1 MSCQMVKS
9 MTGFGRATKEFE
21 AFKVTIELKAVNHR
35 YSECLFRMPK
45 QLAYLEGKLK
55 KIINKQIKRG
65 RIECFFSITGE
76 QLAKRELHIDWD
88 LADSYYRFI
97 KQASARYE
105 LAELPKMSDLLQ
117 EQEYLSIEEEVDA
130 SSELER
136 LVIETLTRAT
146 ERLDEMRSM
155 EGAELLLYF
164 KQHLATLE
172 KSLAI
177 IQAEIP
183 VSEKYYQ
190 EKIEN
195 RLQNI
200 VGENFDQNIVLT
212 EVALLLEKADINEEV
227 ERTKSHLK
235 QFYGIILLEEPI
247 GRKLDF
253 LIQEMNRE
261 INTIGSKAN
270 SLRITEQVVEMK
282 TTLEKIRE
290 QVQNVE

>member
-1 MSCQMVKS
+1 MVKS
-9 MTGFGRATKEFE
+9 MTGFGRAMKEFE

-117 EQEYLSIEEEVDA
+117 EQAYLSIEEEVDA

-164 KQHLATLE
+164 KQHLVTLE

-183 VSEKYYQ
+183 VLEKYYQ

>member
-1 MSCQMVKS
+1 

-177 IQAEIP
+177 IQTEIP

>member
-1 MSCQMVKS
+1 

-183 VSEKYYQ
+183 VLEKYYQ

>member
-1 MSCQMVKS
+1 

-55 KIINKQIKRG
+55 KIINKQVKRG

-117 EQEYLSIEEEVDA
+117 EQAYLSIEEEVDA

-155 EGAELLLYF
+155 EGAEMLLYF
-164 KQHLATLE
+164 KQHLVTLE

-183 VSEKYYQ
+183 VLEKNYQ

-200 VGENFDQNIVLT
+200 VGENFDQNSVLT

>member
-1 MSCQMVKS
+1 MVKS

-65 RIECFFSITGE
+65 RMECFFSITGE

-117 EQEYLSIEEEVDA
+117 EQAYLSIEEEVDA

-164 KQHLATLE
+164 KQHLVTLE

-183 VSEKYYQ
+183 VLEKYYQ

-200 VGENFDQNIVLT
+200 VGENVDQSIVLT

>member
-1 MSCQMVKS
+1 

-136 LVIETLTRAT
+136 LVIETLNRAT

>member
-1 MSCQMVKS
+1 

-212 EVALLLEKADINEEV
+212 EVALLLEKADINEEL

>member
-1 MSCQMVKS
+1 MVKS

-117 EQEYLSIEEEVDA
+117 EQAYLSIEEEVDA

-183 VSEKYYQ
+183 VLEKYYQ

-195 RLQNI
+195 RFQNI

>member
-1 MSCQMVKS
+1 

-35 YSECLFRMPK
+35 YSEVVFRMPK

-65 RIECFFSITGE
+65 RMECFFSITGE

-164 KQHLATLE
+164 KQHLVTLE

-183 VSEKYYQ
+183 VLEKYYQ

-195 RLQNI
+195 RFQNI

>member
-1 MSCQMVKS
+1 MVKS

-164 KQHLATLE
+164 KQHLVTLE

-183 VSEKYYQ
+183 VLEKYYQ

-200 VGENFDQNIVLT
+200 VGENFDQTIVLT

>member
-1 MSCQMVKS
+1 MVKS

-55 KIINKQIKRG
+55 KIINKQVKRG

-117 EQEYLSIEEEVDA
+117 EQAYLSIEEEVDA

-155 EGAELLLYF
+155 EGAEMLLYF
-164 KQHLATLE
+164 KQHLVTLE

-183 VSEKYYQ
+183 VLEKNYQ

-200 VGENFDQNIVLT
+200 VGENFDQNSVLT

>member
-1 MSCQMVKS
+1 MVKS

-55 KIINKQIKRG
+55 KIINKHIKRG

-155 EGAELLLYF
+155 EGAELLLNF

>member
-1 MSCQMVKS
+1 

-117 EQEYLSIEEEVDA
+117 EQAYLSIEEEVDA

-164 KQHLATLE
+164 KQHLVTLE

-183 VSEKYYQ
+183 VLEKNYQ

-235 QFYGIILLEEPI
+235 QFYGITLLEEPI

>member
-1 MSCQMVKS
+1 MVKS

-88 LADSYYRFI
+88 LADSYYHFI

-164 KQHLATLE
+164 KQHLVTLE

-183 VSEKYYQ
+183 VLEKYYQ

>member
-1 MSCQMVKS
+1 MVKS

-155 EGAELLLYF
+155 EGAELLLNF

>member
-1 MSCQMVKS
+1 MVKS

-117 EQEYLSIEEEVDA
+117 EQAYLSIEEEVDA

-177 IQAEIP
+177 IQEEIP
-183 VSEKYYQ
+183 VLEKYYQ